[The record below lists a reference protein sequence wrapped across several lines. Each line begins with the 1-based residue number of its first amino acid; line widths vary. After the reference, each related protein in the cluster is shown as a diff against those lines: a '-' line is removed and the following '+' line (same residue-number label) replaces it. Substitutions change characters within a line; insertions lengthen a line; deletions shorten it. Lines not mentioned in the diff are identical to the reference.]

1 MARSKSVVLTP
12 AEKKAAVAT
21 VKADIKAQKAILANI
36 AGDRKTAAKAVAAAQ
51 KADAATQKS
60 LDKQAAVANK
70 TLAGL
75 EGKLAALTPAKEAA

>member
-1 MARSKSVVLTP
+1 MARSKSIVMTK
-12 AEKKAAVAT
+12 AETKAAIAT
-21 VKADIKAQKAILANI
+21 IKGDIKAQKAILANI
-36 AGDRKTAAKAVAAAQ
+36 AGDRKTAAKVVAAAQ